1 MCCGIKDSHTCHQ
14 VCVIVFFVEVL
25 FRSYPYDMG
34 ISYKYDV
41 YLLFTNIC
49 KIINPTNFQKKNG
62 CSKEKSEAKNV
73 KK

>member
-1 MCCGIKDSHTCHQ
+1 
-14 VCVIVFFVEVL
+14 
-25 FRSYPYDMG
+25 MG

-62 CSKEKSEAKNV
+62 CSEEKSEAKNV